1 MAKIG
6 DYKIENFYQGGYS
19 SLDPSQ
25 NLSPI
30 PELISVGDIG
40 MSTDARSANIVKT
53 ASQNLSAGAR
63 TIEINQVFPETFDS
77 VPNEQL
83 KEAKRMADLLGVDIT
98 FHAPVIEPSGMTQQG
113 FTRSNR
119 IAVENQMKQAVE
131 RAHLLNPNGNIPV
144 TFHSSAAVPA
154 FMIPKGEKAE
164 ETYVVDI
171 ETGTPNKIPIK
182 TRFYPGE
189 KEIDIDKEVKRLN
202 EDQWKS
208 QLTSLSYAA
217 TMGISHWKEGRAE
230 IESGKE
236 VSIDLHVGRN
246 YISDSYRQLKR
257 LYDTAYNAVSKNE
270 NANPEDKKILD
281 DFYKKVEKESD
292 QIWRNPHS
300 DESLL
305 KMTKIIEDGLTTFDK
320 LSEPPEILKRIDK
333 FAEDKTTE
341 TFANVA
347 MNTYNKFTKKGKKA
361 PIICIE
367 NPPAGTTAFNTGEDL
382 KKIIEG
388 SRKKFVDKLAKEGVS
403 RSEAQKQ
410 AEQLIGATWDVG
422 HINMLRKYGYS
433 EKDIIEQTKL
443 IAPFTKHV
451 HLSDNFGMEHTE
463 LPMGMGNVPIKEIM
477 EKLGEKGYKGKKIV
491 EAMHWWQHFSEQGKM
506 PPFQP
511 TLEAFGSPI
520 YSEGVG
526 PYWNQTIGLQQGYFG
541 GYGMMLPQNNY
552 QMWGSGFSMSSL
564 PTELGGQMPGGQ
576 GSRMSGRPME

>member
-6 DYKIENFYQGGYS
+6 NYKIENFYQGGYS

-113 FTRSNR
+113 FSKSNR

-144 TFHSSAAVPA
+144 TFHSSAVVPA

-217 TMGISHWKEGRAE
+217 TMGIGHWKAGMAE

-382 KKIIEG
+382 KKIIEE

-433 EKDIIEQTKL
+433 EKDIIEQTKI

-526 PYWNQTIGLQQGYFG
+526 PYWNQIIGLQQGYFG

-552 QMWGSGFSMSSL
+552 QTWGSGFSMSSL

>member
-6 DYKIENFYQGGYS
+6 NYKIENFYQGGYS

-113 FTRSNR
+113 FSKSNR

-144 TFHSSAAVPA
+144 TFHSSAVVPA

-270 NANPEDKKILD
+270 NANPEDKKILN
-281 DFYKKVEKESD
+281 DFYKRVEKESD

-382 KKIIEG
+382 KKIIEE

-433 EKDIIEQTKL
+433 EKDIIEQTKI

-526 PYWNQTIGLQQGYFG
+526 PYWNQIIGLQQGYFG

-552 QMWGSGFSMSSL
+552 QTWGSGFSMSSL